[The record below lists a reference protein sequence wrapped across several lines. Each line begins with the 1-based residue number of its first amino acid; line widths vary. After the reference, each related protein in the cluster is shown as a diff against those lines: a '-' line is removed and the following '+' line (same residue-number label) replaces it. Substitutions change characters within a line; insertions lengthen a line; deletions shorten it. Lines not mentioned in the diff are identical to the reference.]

1 MNELKLMAL
10 KAKTRLINK
19 GIRDIYNNVNATN
32 KERQKVFFDIKP
44 SIEIMNENER
54 KRQILQN
61 IKNRIS
67 Y

>member
-32 KERQKVFFDIKP
+32 KERQKVSFDIKP

-61 IKNRIS
+61 IKNRI
-67 Y
+67 

>member
-32 KERQKVFFDIKP
+32 KERQKVSFDIKP

-54 KRQILQN
+54 KRSSN
-61 IKNRIS
+61 CM
-67 Y
+67 

>member
-32 KERQKVFFDIKP
+32 KERQKVSFDIKP

-61 IKNRIS
+61 IKSRI
-67 Y
+67 